1 MEITKTHHE
10 SGLGIYAP
18 SRTIETKEDWKA
30 ARAVADEMV
39 AWMNERNGNF
49 AGEFKRAFAIAH
61 CQVVDHDHPWKLFV
75 VAKEMVDGAPEL
87 VGQKEQSLVNSVF
100 EGQVIFN
107 AEVLEA
113 PDKITRKVPER
124 VVTKDPNDIRKV
136 SVEVVAKDKELDNT
150 ITVKEGCM
158 SFPLR
163 SERNV
168 ARKFRIKVRY
178 QWLKR
183 GLLGTKVET
192 FEGYVEGLKAH
203 IFQHECDHFA
213 TKNIHFPKH

>member
-1 MEITKTHHE
+1 MELTKTHHE

-30 ARAVADEMV
+30 AKEVAVEMTKWMDET
-39 AWMNERNGNF
+39 NGQF
-49 AGEFKRAFAIAH
+49 KGEFPRAFAIAH

-75 VAKEMVDGAPEL
+75 VAREL
-87 VGQKEQSLVNSVF
+87 VAGIAPTNEKQNLVNSLF

-107 AEVLEA
+107 AEVLDA
-113 PDKITRKVPER
+113 PDKIMRKVPR
-124 VVTKDPNDIRKV
+124 RQVTKDPKDITKV
-136 SVEVVAKDKELDNT
+136 TVEMVLEDKEISN
-150 ITVKEGCM
+150 IISVKEGCM

-163 SERNV
+163 SERNID
-168 ARKFRIKVRY
+168 RKYRVKVRY
-178 QWLKR
+178 QY
-183 GLLGTKVET
+183 LGKNLIGMTRVET

-213 TKNIHFPKH
+213 TKNIHFK

>member
-10 SGLGIYAP
+10 SGCGIYAP
-18 SRTIETKEDWKA
+18 SRTIETKEDWKDA
-30 ARAVADEMV
+30 KAVAEEMV
-39 AWMNERNGNF
+39 AWMNETNGSF
-49 AGEFKRAFAIAH
+49 KGEFPRAFAMAH

-75 VAKEMVDGAPEL
+75 VAKEMVEGAPEL
-87 VGQKEQSLVNSVF
+87 DPKKQSLVNSVF
-100 EGQVIFN
+100 EAQAIFN

-113 PDKITRKVPER
+113 PEKITRKLPER

-136 SVEVVAKDKELDNT
+136 SVEVKLVDKELDNN
-150 ITVKEGCM
+150 IEVKEGCM

-168 ARKFRIKVRY
+168 KRKYRVKVRY

-213 TKNIHFPKH
+213 TKNIHFNR